1 MTYLDSK
8 ALDKKRQVLALTE
21 RIAQEKGMLSEIA
34 LANGARIARATNTKV
49 EKKVQKEGRIKT
61 TVTTAAISG
70 YFDGT
75 AKDLVLGS
83 TANFLVW
90 DILEFRTS
98 ANKVIS
104 DLTVGID
111 SITNGTTVKVIKIGW
126 TDAAVASGAICIL
139 KTSANEEASKGTKR
153 PMHLPT
159 TIYNLTQI
167 IRETRGVTGTAMV
180 VNNYDVASAKT
191 EARRQVLEYFARQLD
206 AICTSSVRVLT
217 TLGWVER
224 RVAGWLPFFCDNAFN
239 SAWEVTWAATGNR
252 LNAAGAELTQ
262 AMIDDG
268 FQYVIEN
275 GWRLN
280 TMLLSPAK
288 ARVVSGFDSGKIV
301 INYEALASAET
312 RGGAVQILKSPIDI
326 NGNIIDKMYVSTEI
340 AKNIVRLFDR
350 SKMYLLPMDERS
362 YIESVTT
369 YESSDGWV
377 DWLDI
382 HMTWEWTFLFENAD
396 IYSYTITNLL

>member
-61 TVTTAAISG
+61 TVTTATVSG
-70 YFDGT
+70 YFDDT

-83 TANFLVW
+83 TVNLLVW

-98 ANKVIS
+98 ANKVLS
-104 DLTVGID
+104 NLTVGID
-111 SITNGTTVKVIKIGW
+111 SITNGTTVKVIKMGG
-126 TDAAVASGAICIL
+126 TDIAVPANSVCIL
-139 KTSANEEASKGTKR
+139 KNSANEEASKGTKR

-206 AICTSSVRVLT
+206 AICTSSVRGT
-217 TLGWVER
+217 PTLGWVER
-224 RVAGWLPFFCDNAFN
+224 RIAGWLPFFCDNNFN
-239 SAWEVTWAATGNR
+239 SSWEVVAGTPLNR
-252 LNAAGAELTQ
+252 FNAAGAELTQ

-326 NGNIIDKMYVSTEI
+326 NGNIIDKMYVSTEV
-340 AKNIVRLFDR
+340 AKNQVRLFDR
-350 SKMYLLPMDERS
+350 SKMYLLPMEERS
-362 YIESVTT
+362 YIESVTS
-369 YESSDGWV
+369 YENSDGWV

-396 IYSYTITNLL
+396 IYSYTIDNLA